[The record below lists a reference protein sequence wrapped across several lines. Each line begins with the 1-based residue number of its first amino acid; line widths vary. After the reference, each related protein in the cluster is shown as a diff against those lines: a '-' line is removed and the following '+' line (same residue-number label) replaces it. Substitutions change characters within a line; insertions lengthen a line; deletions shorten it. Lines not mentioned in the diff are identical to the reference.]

1 MTIKTRQYKQS
12 VINEM
17 TKNDNKDK
25 TIQTIS
31 YQRND
36 KKKMTIQTISY
47 QRNEK
52 KTIKTTQYKESVI
65 DEMTR
70 NDNKDKTIRI
80 ISNQ

>member
-31 YQRND
+31 EMTKNEIKTRQYKQSVIKND
-36 KKKMTIQTISY
+36 KK
-47 QRNEK
+47 
-52 KTIKTTQYKESVI
+52 
-65 DEMTR
+65 
-70 NDNKDKTIRI
+70 
-80 ISNQ
+80 

>member
-31 YQRND
+31 NQEMTKND
-36 KKKMTIQTISY
+36 NKDKTIQTISY
-47 QRNEK
+47 Q
-52 KTIKTTQYKESVI
+52 
-65 DEMTR
+65 
-70 NDNKDKTIRI
+70 
-80 ISNQ
+80 

>member
-31 YQRND
+31 EINEMTKND
-36 KKKMTIQTISY
+36 NKDKTIQTISY
-47 QRNEK
+47 Q
-52 KTIKTTQYKESVI
+52 
-65 DEMTR
+65 
-70 NDNKDKTIRI
+70 
-80 ISNQ
+80 

>member
-1 MTIKTRQYKQS
+1 MTIKTRQYKQSVTNEMTKNDNKDRQYKES

-36 KKKMTIQTISY
+36 KK
-47 QRNEK
+47 
-52 KTIKTTQYKESVI
+52 
-65 DEMTR
+65 
-70 NDNKDKTIRI
+70 
-80 ISNQ
+80 